1 MGQLK
6 SDGRATQGGFTF
18 PAGTITFG
26 DLYRLN
32 GWNGIALKAIAA
44 GDTVRTADMEISSE
58 RIWYVKLP
66 SGVAGTLGTYLYW
79 TTGAGFKRGDTDLTA
94 TPTGSPVALVEEAKD
109 ANNWCGIRV
118 LNVEIGRAHV

>member
-6 SDGRATQGGFTF
+6 SDGRATQGGMTF
-18 PAGTITFG
+18 PAGVITFG

-44 GDTVRTADMEISSE
+44 ADTVRTADMEISSE

-66 SGVAGTLGTYLYW
+66 AALTPALGDYLYW
-79 TTGAGFKRGDTDLTA
+79 TAGAGFKRGDTDLA
-94 TPTGSPVALVEEAKD
+94 AAVVGAPVCKVEEIKD
-109 ANNWCGIRV
+109 AGGYAAVRV
-118 LNVEIGRAHV
+118 LNVGP